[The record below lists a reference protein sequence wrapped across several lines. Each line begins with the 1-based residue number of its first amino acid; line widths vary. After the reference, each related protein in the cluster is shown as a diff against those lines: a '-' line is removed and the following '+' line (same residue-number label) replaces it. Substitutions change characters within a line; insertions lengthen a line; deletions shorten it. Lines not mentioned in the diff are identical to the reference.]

1 MAFTDMGPLSF
12 HHLIYLC
19 LTKLWVNLD
28 GSAQSDSNEK
38 QLFGW
43 FHYLSLESHH
53 YCANNSILTFATTVF
68 NCYYR
73 TKNLWN
79 WKQNM
84 RFSSLSFP
92 NQIFSI
98 QNEKKKDSESCDC
111 ISFSIQIEKERRK
124 SIGIYIQSND
134 LLMFTHIYLVSE

>member
-1 MAFTDMGPLSF
+1 MIGLESQVMAFTDMGPLSF

-28 GSAQSDSNEK
+28 GSLQCNSNEK
-38 QLFGW
+38 WLFGW

-73 TKNLWN
+73 TKNLCN

-98 QNEKKKDSESCDC
+98 QNEKKKRQRELRLY
-111 ISFSIQIEKERRK
+111 IFFNTGRK
-124 SIGIYIQSND
+124 GKKKINRN
-134 LLMFTHIYLVSE
+134 IYLE